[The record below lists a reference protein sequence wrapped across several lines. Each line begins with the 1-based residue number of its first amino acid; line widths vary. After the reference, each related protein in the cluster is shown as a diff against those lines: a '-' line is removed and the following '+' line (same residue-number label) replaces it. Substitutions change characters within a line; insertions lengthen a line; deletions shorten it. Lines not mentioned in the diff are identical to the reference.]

1 MQRILLD
8 SKKAASQS
16 INQLLPTGLSVAM
29 QKEGTMQRTGWLH
42 REDVMTR
49 HETRE
54 CAFYI
59 LFEMQFQE
67 ETPEALFQIAE
78 EIEELPISDAV
89 KEMVNGVVMHQTE
102 LDEIISAYSTKRVL
116 NRIPK
121 INLSILRLA
130 LYEIRYDVQMPMN
143 AAISEAIS
151 LAKAYG
157 YQEDIS
163 FINGVLGNYARDHAE
178 ETGVESHV

>member
-1 MQRILLD
+1 MAQH
-8 SKKAASQS
+8 
-16 INQLLPTGLSVAM
+16 
-29 QKEGTMQRTGWLH
+29 E
-42 REDVMTR
+42 MTR

-59 LFEMQFQE
+59 LFEMQFQNDTAE
-67 ETPEALFQIAE
+67 ELFQVAE
-78 EIEELPISDAV
+78 EADLLPITDAV
-89 KEMVNGVVMHQTE
+89 KEMVNGVVAREAE
-102 LDEIISAYSTKRVL
+102 LDEIISAYSTKRVI

-130 LYEIRYDVQMPMN
+130 LYEIRYDAQMPMN
-143 AAISEAIS
+143 AAIAEAIS

-163 FINGVLGNYARDHAE
+163 FINGVLGNYARDHAKD
-178 ETGVESHV
+178 TGTEQHA

>member
-1 MQRILLD
+1 
-8 SKKAASQS
+8 
-16 INQLLPTGLSVAM
+16 
-29 QKEGTMQRTGWLH
+29 
-42 REDVMTR
+42 MTR

-67 ETPEALFQIAE
+67 DTPEVLFQIAE
-78 EIEELPISDAV
+78 ESAILPISDAV
-89 KEMVNGVVMHQTE
+89 KEMVNGVVMHQAE

-130 LYEIRYDVQMPMN
+130 LYEIRYDAQMPMN

-163 FINGVLGNYARDHAE
+163 FVNGVLGNYARDHIKE
-178 ETGVESHV
+178 IGTGSHA

>member
-1 MQRILLD
+1 MAQH
-8 SKKAASQS
+8 
-16 INQLLPTGLSVAM
+16 
-29 QKEGTMQRTGWLH
+29 E
-42 REDVMTR
+42 MTR

-59 LFEMQFQE
+59 LFEMQFQNDSAE
-67 ETPEALFQIAE
+67 ELFQVAE
-78 EIEELPISDAV
+78 EADLLPITDAV
-89 KEMVNGVVMHQTE
+89 KEMVNGVVAHEAE
-102 LDEIISAYSTKRVL
+102 LDEIISAYSTKRVI

-130 LYEIRYDVQMPMN
+130 LYEIRYDAQMPMN
-143 AAISEAIS
+143 AAIAEAIS

-163 FINGVLGNYARDHAE
+163 FINGVLGNYARDHAKD
-178 ETGVESHV
+178 TGTEQHA

>member
-1 MQRILLD
+1 
-8 SKKAASQS
+8 
-16 INQLLPTGLSVAM
+16 
-29 QKEGTMQRTGWLH
+29 
-42 REDVMTR
+42 MTR

-67 ETPEALFQIAE
+67 DTPEVLFQIAE
-78 EIEELPISDAV
+78 EYAILPISDAV
-89 KEMVNGVVMHQTE
+89 KEMVNGVVMHQAE
-102 LDEIISAYSTKRVL
+102 LDEIISAYSTTRVL

-130 LYEIRYDVQMPMN
+130 LYEIRYDAQMPMN

-163 FINGVLGNYARDHAE
+163 FVNGVLGNYARDHVKE
-178 ETGVESHV
+178 IGTESHA

>member
-1 MQRILLD
+1 MAQH
-8 SKKAASQS
+8 
-16 INQLLPTGLSVAM
+16 
-29 QKEGTMQRTGWLH
+29 E
-42 REDVMTR
+42 MTR

-59 LFEMQFQE
+59 LFEMQFQNDTAE
-67 ETPEALFQIAE
+67 ELFQVAE
-78 EIEELPISDAV
+78 EADLLPITDAV
-89 KEMVNGVVMHQTE
+89 KEMVNGVVAHEAE
-102 LDEIISAYSTKRVL
+102 LDEIISAYNTKRVI

-130 LYEIRYDVQMPMN
+130 LYEIRYDAQMPMN
-143 AAISEAIS
+143 AAIAEAIS

-163 FINGVLGNYARDHAE
+163 FINGVLGNYARDHAKD
-178 ETGVESHV
+178 TGTEQHA

>member
-1 MQRILLD
+1 
-8 SKKAASQS
+8 
-16 INQLLPTGLSVAM
+16 
-29 QKEGTMQRTGWLH
+29 
-42 REDVMTR
+42 MTR
-49 HETRE
+49 HEIRE

-67 ETPEALFQIAE
+67 DTPEVLFQIAE
-78 EIEELPISDAV
+78 ESAILPISDAV
-89 KEMVNGVVMHQTE
+89 KEMVNGVVMHQAE

-130 LYEIRYDVQMPMN
+130 LYEIRYDAQMPMN

-163 FINGVLGNYARDHAE
+163 FVNGVLGNYARDHVKE
-178 ETGVESHV
+178 IGTGSHA

>member
-1 MQRILLD
+1 MAQH
-8 SKKAASQS
+8 
-16 INQLLPTGLSVAM
+16 
-29 QKEGTMQRTGWLH
+29 E
-42 REDVMTR
+42 MTR

-59 LFEMQFQE
+59 LFEMQFQNDTAE
-67 ETPEALFQIAE
+67 ELFQVAE
-78 EIEELPISDAV
+78 EADLLPITDAV
-89 KEMVNGVVMHQTE
+89 KEMVNGVVAHEVE
-102 LDEIISAYSTKRVL
+102 LDEIISAYSTKRVI

-130 LYEIRYDVQMPMN
+130 LYEIRYDAQMPMN
-143 AAISEAIS
+143 AAIAEAIS

-163 FINGVLGNYARDHAE
+163 FINGVLGNYARDHAKD
-178 ETGVESHV
+178 TGTEQHA

>member
-1 MQRILLD
+1 MAQH
-8 SKKAASQS
+8 
-16 INQLLPTGLSVAM
+16 
-29 QKEGTMQRTGWLH
+29 E
-42 REDVMTR
+42 MTR

-59 LFEMQFQE
+59 LFEMQFQNDTAE
-67 ETPEALFQIAE
+67 ELFQVAE
-78 EIEELPISDAV
+78 EADLLPITDAV
-89 KEMVNGVVMHQTE
+89 KEMVNGVGAHEAE
-102 LDEIISAYSTKRVL
+102 LDEIISAYSTKRVI

-130 LYEIRYDVQMPMN
+130 LYEIRYDAQMPMN
-143 AAISEAIS
+143 AAIAEAIS

-163 FINGVLGNYARDHAE
+163 FINGVLGNYARDHAKD
-178 ETGVESHV
+178 TGTEQHA

>member
-1 MQRILLD
+1 
-8 SKKAASQS
+8 
-16 INQLLPTGLSVAM
+16 
-29 QKEGTMQRTGWLH
+29 
-42 REDVMTR
+42 
-49 HETRE
+49 
-54 CAFYI
+54 
-59 LFEMQFQE
+59 
-67 ETPEALFQIAE
+67 
-78 EIEELPISDAV
+78 
-89 KEMVNGVVMHQTE
+89 MVNGVVMHQAE

-130 LYEIRYDVQMPMN
+130 LYEIRYDAQMPMN

-163 FINGVLGNYARDHAE
+163 FVNGVLGNYARDHVKE
-178 ETGVESHV
+178 IGTGSHA

>member
-1 MQRILLD
+1 MAQH
-8 SKKAASQS
+8 
-16 INQLLPTGLSVAM
+16 
-29 QKEGTMQRTGWLH
+29 E
-42 REDVMTR
+42 MTR

-59 LFEMQFQE
+59 LFEMQFQND
-67 ETPEALFQIAE
+67 TAE
-78 EIEELPISDAV
+78 EAGLLPITDAV
-89 KEMVNGVVMHQTE
+89 KEMVNGVVAHEAE
-102 LDEIISAYSTKRVL
+102 LDEIISAYSTKRVI

-130 LYEIRYDVQMPMN
+130 LYEIRYDAQMPMN
-143 AAISEAIS
+143 AAIAEAIS

-163 FINGVLGNYARDHAE
+163 FINGVLGNYARDHAKD
-178 ETGVESHV
+178 TGTEQHA

>member
-1 MQRILLD
+1 MAQH
-8 SKKAASQS
+8 
-16 INQLLPTGLSVAM
+16 
-29 QKEGTMQRTGWLH
+29 E
-42 REDVMTR
+42 MTR

-59 LFEMQFQE
+59 LFEMQFQNDTAE
-67 ETPEALFQIAE
+67 ELFQVAE
-78 EIEELPISDAV
+78 EADLLPITDAV
-89 KEMVNGVVMHQTE
+89 KEMVNGVVAHEAE
-102 LDEIISAYSTKRVL
+102 LDVIISAYSTKRVI

-130 LYEIRYDVQMPMN
+130 LYEIRYDAQMPMN
-143 AAISEAIS
+143 AAIAEAIS

-163 FINGVLGNYARDHAE
+163 FINGVLGNYARDHAKD
-178 ETGVESHV
+178 TGTEQHA

>member
-1 MQRILLD
+1 MAQH
-8 SKKAASQS
+8 
-16 INQLLPTGLSVAM
+16 
-29 QKEGTMQRTGWLH
+29 E
-42 REDVMTR
+42 MTR

-59 LFEMQFQE
+59 LFEMQFQNDTAE
-67 ETPEALFQIAE
+67 ELFQVAE
-78 EIEELPISDAV
+78 EADLLPITDAV
-89 KEMVNGVVMHQTE
+89 KEMVNGVVAHEAE
-102 LDEIISAYSTKRVL
+102 LDEIISYSTKRVI

-130 LYEIRYDVQMPMN
+130 LYEIRYDAQMPMN
-143 AAISEAIS
+143 AAIAEAIS

-163 FINGVLGNYARDHAE
+163 FINGVLGNYARDHAKD
-178 ETGVESHV
+178 TGTEQHA

>member
-1 MQRILLD
+1 MAQH
-8 SKKAASQS
+8 
-16 INQLLPTGLSVAM
+16 
-29 QKEGTMQRTGWLH
+29 E
-42 REDVMTR
+42 MTR

-59 LFEMQFQE
+59 LFEMQFQNDTAE
-67 ETPEALFQIAE
+67 ELFQVAE
-78 EIEELPISDAV
+78 EADLLPITDAV
-89 KEMVNGVVMHQTE
+89 KEMVNGVVAHEAE
-102 LDEIISAYSTKRVL
+102 LDEFISAYSTKRVI

-130 LYEIRYDVQMPMN
+130 LYEIRYDAQMPMN
-143 AAISEAIS
+143 AAIAEAIS

-163 FINGVLGNYARDHAE
+163 FINGVLGNYARDHAKD
-178 ETGVESHV
+178 TGTEQHA

>member
-1 MQRILLD
+1 MAQH
-8 SKKAASQS
+8 
-16 INQLLPTGLSVAM
+16 
-29 QKEGTMQRTGWLH
+29 E
-42 REDVMTR
+42 MTR

-59 LFEMQFQE
+59 LFEMQFQNDTAE
-67 ETPEALFQIAE
+67 ELFQVAE
-78 EIEELPISDAV
+78 EADLLPITDAV
-89 KEMVNGVVMHQTE
+89 KEMVNGVVAHEAE
-102 LDEIISAYSTKRVL
+102 LDEIISDYSTKRVI

-130 LYEIRYDVQMPMN
+130 LYEIRYDAQMPMN
-143 AAISEAIS
+143 AAIAEAIS

-163 FINGVLGNYARDHAE
+163 FINGVLGNYARDHAKD
-178 ETGVESHV
+178 TGTEQHA

>member
-1 MQRILLD
+1 MAQH
-8 SKKAASQS
+8 
-16 INQLLPTGLSVAM
+16 
-29 QKEGTMQRTGWLH
+29 E
-42 REDVMTR
+42 MTR

-59 LFEMQFQE
+59 LFEMQFQNDTAE
-67 ETPEALFQIAE
+67 ELFQVAE
-78 EIEELPISDAV
+78 EADLLPITDAV
-89 KEMVNGVVMHQTE
+89 KEMVNGVVALEAE
-102 LDEIISAYSTKRVL
+102 LDEIISAYSTKRVI

-130 LYEIRYDVQMPMN
+130 LYEIRYDAQMPMN
-143 AAISEAIS
+143 AAIAEAIS

-163 FINGVLGNYARDHAE
+163 FINGVLGNYARDHAKD
-178 ETGVESHV
+178 TGTEQHA

>member
-1 MQRILLD
+1 
-8 SKKAASQS
+8 
-16 INQLLPTGLSVAM
+16 
-29 QKEGTMQRTGWLH
+29 
-42 REDVMTR
+42 MTR

-67 ETPEALFQIAE
+67 DTPEVLFQIAE
-78 EIEELPISDAV
+78 ESAILPISDAV
-89 KEMVNGVVMHQTE
+89 KEMVNGVVMHQAE

-130 LYEIRYDVQMPMN
+130 LYEIRYDAQMPMN

-163 FINGVLGNYARDHAE
+163 FVNGVLGNYARDHVKE
-178 ETGVESHV
+178 IGTGSHA

>member
-1 MQRILLD
+1 
-8 SKKAASQS
+8 
-16 INQLLPTGLSVAM
+16 
-29 QKEGTMQRTGWLH
+29 
-42 REDVMTR
+42 MTR

-54 CAFYI
+54 CAIYI

-67 ETPEALFQIAE
+67 AAPETLFQIAE
-78 EIEELPISDAV
+78 ESAELPISDAV
-89 KEMVNGVVMHQTE
+89 KEMVNGVVAHQAE

-116 NRIPK
+116 NRSPK

-130 LYEIRYDVQMPMN
+130 LYEIRYDAQMPMN

-163 FINGVLGNYARDHAE
+163 FVNGVLGNYARDHAE
-178 ETGVESHV
+178 ETGTESHA

>member
-1 MQRILLD
+1 MAQH
-8 SKKAASQS
+8 
-16 INQLLPTGLSVAM
+16 
-29 QKEGTMQRTGWLH
+29 E
-42 REDVMTR
+42 MTR

-59 LFEMQFQE
+59 LFEMQFQNDTAE
-67 ETPEALFQIAE
+67 ELFQVAE
-78 EIEELPISDAV
+78 EADLLPITDAV
-89 KEMVNGVVMHQTE
+89 KEMVNGVVAHESE
-102 LDEIISAYSTKRVL
+102 LDEIISAYSTKRVI

-130 LYEIRYDVQMPMN
+130 LYEIRYDAQMPMN
-143 AAISEAIS
+143 AAIAEAIS

-163 FINGVLGNYARDHAE
+163 FINGVLGNYARDHAKD
-178 ETGVESHV
+178 TGTEQHA

>member
-1 MQRILLD
+1 
-8 SKKAASQS
+8 
-16 INQLLPTGLSVAM
+16 
-29 QKEGTMQRTGWLH
+29 
-42 REDVMTR
+42 MTR

-54 CAFYI
+54 GAFYI

-67 ETPEALFQIAE
+67 DTPEVLFQIAE
-78 EIEELPISDAV
+78 ESAILPISDAV
-89 KEMVNGVVMHQTE
+89 KEMVNGVVMHQAE

-130 LYEIRYDVQMPMN
+130 LYEIRYDAQMPMN

-163 FINGVLGNYARDHAE
+163 FVNGVLGNYARDHVKE
-178 ETGVESHV
+178 IGTGSHA